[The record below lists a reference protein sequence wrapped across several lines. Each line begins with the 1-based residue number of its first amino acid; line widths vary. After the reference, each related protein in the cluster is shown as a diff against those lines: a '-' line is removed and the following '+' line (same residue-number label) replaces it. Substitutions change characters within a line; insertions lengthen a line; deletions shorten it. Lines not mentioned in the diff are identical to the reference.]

1 MKKFSIDI
9 EYCCSQTVAKTNFR
23 KVENASDFLKLL
35 GDGFHTSTHTIDHPK
50 FTELREQL
58 AKDGFI
64 KIESRW
70 WNGDEV
76 TKPFILNNKKFKVGD
91 TFPCAAAINYI
102 LREK

>member
-1 MKKFSIDI
+1 MKKFTIDL
-9 EYCCSQTVAKTNFR
+9 EYCCSQTETKTHFR
-23 KVENASDFLKLL
+23 QVENDGDFLKLL
-35 GDGFHTSTHTIDHPK
+35 GEGGFTSTTTIDHPK

-76 TKPFILNNKKFKVGD
+76 VKPLMLNNKKFKVGD
-91 TFPCAAAINYI
+91 KFPCAAAIHYY